1 MFSSL
6 KLCKEMFV
14 NFWFSTLKIQVCDHL
29 NHMEKSIFQF
39 SVSDLIQL
47 NPIELN
53 IFLLVLMGYT
63 TEWETYFSELL
74 NC

>member
-29 NHMEKSIFQF
+29 NQMEKSIFQF

-47 NPIELN
+47 NPI
-53 IFLLVLMGYT
+53 
-63 TEWETYFSELL
+63 
-74 NC
+74 